1 MGYRRNLSVSSYK
14 NQKTFQKEYTGSLPQ
29 GGVPEGSKSF
39 IAGEVFIWDGED
51 WGYIETQNNPPTF
64 DNNIPSQIF
73 LDSETGADTI
83 ISFAATDPEFTN
95 LIYTLV
101 TPPST
106 DSTVAEYNFNELTGR
121 LTVTPHIDELLAGS
135 TDVVVEVTDGINT
148 IRRTVNLVLKFAP
161 PEADPSGVLFTT
173 IGVHTWTVPDGV
185 FSINAVVIGGG
196 GGGGGNQGFSGPGS
210 SGGGGG
216 GLAWGNG
223 LSVEAGDQFTVRVGS
238 YGVAGRTTGSG
249 TDGQS
254 SYITRTGD
262 NAGLTANGGGGGAGN
277 VSTGFPGGS
286 GGTATA
292 SPGWAATGLYIG
304 GDGGGGITNGQA
316 SAGGGCAGYLGNG
329 GNGYGASSVN
339 QAPADDTGAAAG
351 GYSINSTRPRD
362 INAGGGV
369 GPYGLTTTGVYSA
382 DPLLRQGSGG
392 TPRSQDGGQY
402 GGGGGTPD
410 DDTSSFGASGGQ
422 GVVRIIWGNAE
433 NLRAFPSTNVGE
445 IYSIIPET
453 TI

>member
-1 MGYRRNLSVSSYK
+1 MSSYK

-73 LDSETGADTI
+73 LDSETGTDTI

-95 LIYTLV
+95 LIYTLE

-106 DSTVAEYNFNELTGR
+106 DSTVAEYNFNELTGI

-148 IRRTVNLVLKFAP
+148 IRRTVNLVLQFAP

-173 IGVHTWTVPDGV
+173 IGEHTWTVPDGV

-196 GGGGGNQGFSGPGS
+196 GGGGGNQGISGPGS

-216 GLAWGNG
+216 ALAWGNG
-223 LSVEAGDQFTVRVGS
+223 LSVEAGDQFTVRVGN
-238 YGVAGRTTGSG
+238 YGRAGTTSING
-249 TDGQS
+249 TAGQS
-254 SYITRTGD
+254 SYITRSGD
-262 NAGLTANGGGGGAGN
+262 NAGLTANGGGGGASN
-277 VSTGFPGGS
+277 VGTGVAGGVS
-286 GGTATA
+286 GGAAA
-292 SPGWAATGLYIG
+292 SLGWVTYGLYIG
-304 GDGGGGITNGQA
+304 GDGGRGITNGQA

-329 GNGYGASSVN
+329 GNGYGASSSN
-339 QAPADDTGAAAG
+339 QAPEADTGAAAG

-392 TPRSQDGGQY
+392 TPNSINGGLY

-410 DDTSSFGASGGQ
+410 DDTSSFGADGGQ
-422 GVVRIIWGNAE
+422 GVVRIIWGNTE
-433 NLRAFPSTNVGE
+433 NPRAFPSTNVSE
-445 IYSIIPET
+445 IYSIIPEI